1 MSPDDFKEYAK
12 LITEVLKSSG
22 LGLGASRE
30 RRWSQEGG
38 HVIDI
43 GALAQNVREF
53 EVDEALNVVLP
64 PQSHGPLAFP
74 MPGLPAMRFSSEEPR
89 IALKGQHAIDFLDY
103 VGYSVK
109 VEG

>member
-1 MSPDDFKEYAK
+1 MTPDDFKEYAK

-22 LGLGASRE
+22 LGLGAQGRE
-30 RRWSQEGG
+30 RRWSQEGS

-43 GALAQNVREF
+43 GALAMTVRDF
-53 EVDEALNVVLP
+53 HVDDALNVILP
-64 PQSHGPLAFP
+64 PQNYGVPVPFP
-74 MPGLPAMRFSSEEPR
+74 AKGRSIEPPV
-89 IALKGQHAIDFLDY
+89 IVLTGQHAIDFLDY